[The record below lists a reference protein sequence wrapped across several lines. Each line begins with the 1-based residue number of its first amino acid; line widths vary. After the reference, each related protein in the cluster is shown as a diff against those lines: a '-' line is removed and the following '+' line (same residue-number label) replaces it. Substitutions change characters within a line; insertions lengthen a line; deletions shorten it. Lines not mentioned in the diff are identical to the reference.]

1 TIHGEINPEMGKYLL
16 NYQAG
21 DGAELSRLGV
31 DGIVVANEM
40 NIVPQPADEWQLV
53 AETDEGRVFHR
64 RGAPFARVRSVTSI
78 DSQPN
83 EQFVLATISGTN
95 DSRNRVEVNVD
106 VPNGDRPALLTF
118 SRPYFRGYA
127 ARLGNQK
134 LAVTSYRGLFPI
146 VEIPAGA
153 RARLILTYRPHWL
166 IWGTAVAV
174 MCAFVMVAG
183 FVATNCRRK

>member
-1 TIHGEINPEMGKYLL
+1 MGEYLL

-21 DGAELSRLGV
+21 EGGELALLGV
-31 DGIVVANEM
+31 DGIVVAPEM
-40 NIVPQPADEWQLV
+40 NVAPQPASEWEMV
-53 AETDEGRVFHR
+53 ISTDEGLVFHR
-64 RGAPFARVRSVTSI
+64 RGASFARVRSVTSI
-78 DSQPN
+78 DSRPN
-83 EQFVLATISGTN
+83 EQIASAKVSQIN
-95 DSRNRVEVNVD
+95 DSRNFVEADVD
-106 VPNGDRPALLTF
+106 VPGGDRPALLTF
-118 SRPYFRGYA
+118 SRPYFRGYE